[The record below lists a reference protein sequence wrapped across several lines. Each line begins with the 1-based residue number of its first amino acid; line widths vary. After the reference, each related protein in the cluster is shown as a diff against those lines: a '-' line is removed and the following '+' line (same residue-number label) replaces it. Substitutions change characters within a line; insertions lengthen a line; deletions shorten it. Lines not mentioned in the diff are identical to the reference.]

1 MRGCKVGRDLLTP
14 PEVYFVGCLAS
25 EGCMWNYGVVLLD
38 VECDQLLKD
47 SEAVEGMQVEPAMLE
62 RPPPCFDHGIGIA
75 DLDLGEYAAQLS
87 ETKKVVDLVID
98 VLDARVG
105 DHSGRTPREP
115 DAAPETGR
123 RAMVTSPARAV
134 PMAPGGRPAARI
146 RARRLTEQ
154 SAGSGQRRDTRANPS
169 DSVSIRIC

>member
-1 MRGCKVGRDLLTP
+1 MRGGKVGRDLLTP

-87 ETKKVVDLVID
+87 ETKKVVDLAID

-105 DHSGRTPREP
+105 DHRGTVAILGE
-115 DAAPETGR
+115 
-123 RAMVTSPARAV
+123 
-134 PMAPGGRPAARI
+134 I
-146 RARRLTEQ
+146 LRRLDKDLTGGLCFQ
-154 SAGSGQRRDTRANPS
+154 PQGQFPGQNSAAEIIQ
-169 DSVSIRIC
+169 

>member
-1 MRGCKVGRDLLTP
+1 MRGGKVGRDLLASS
-14 PEVYFVGCLAS
+14 EVHFVGCLAS
-25 EGCMWNYGVVLLD
+25 EGCMRNNGVVLLHE
-38 VECDQLLKD
+38 ECDQLLKG
-47 SEAVEGMQVEPAMLE
+47 SEGVERMQVEPAMLE

-123 RAMVTSPARAV
+123 RAMVTSAARAV
-134 PMAPGGRPAARI
+134 PIAPAALWPERI
-146 RARRLTEQ
+146 KTLRHVARTCPPSRRAHQALPSWVVHAARR
-154 SAGSGQRRDTRANPS
+154 
-169 DSVSIRIC
+169 

>member
-1 MRGCKVGRDLLTP
+1 
-14 PEVYFVGCLAS
+14 
-25 EGCMWNYGVVLLD
+25 
-38 VECDQLLKD
+38 
-47 SEAVEGMQVEPAMLE
+47 
-62 RPPPCFDHGIGIA
+62 
-75 DLDLGEYAAQLS
+75 LS